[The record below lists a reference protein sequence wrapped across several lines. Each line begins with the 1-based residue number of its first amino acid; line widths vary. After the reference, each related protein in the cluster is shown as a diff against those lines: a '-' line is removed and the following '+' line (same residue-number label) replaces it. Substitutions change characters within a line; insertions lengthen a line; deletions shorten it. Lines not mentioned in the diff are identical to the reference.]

1 MGRRDDNFIIF
12 FAGFAILY
20 GIVYGLYS
28 FVSKYMNSESS
39 DWTGFDKL
47 GYYFYVFLQYFLF
60 ILLFLFLVKNNQFLF
75 DIIFLMAMNQ

>member
-1 MGRRDDNFIIF
+1 MGKRDENFIIF

-47 GYYFYVFLQYFLF
+47 GYYLYVLLQYFLY
-60 ILLFLFLVKNNQFLF
+60 ILLFLFILRNNEFLLTV
-75 DIIFLMAMNQ
+75 IISAMV